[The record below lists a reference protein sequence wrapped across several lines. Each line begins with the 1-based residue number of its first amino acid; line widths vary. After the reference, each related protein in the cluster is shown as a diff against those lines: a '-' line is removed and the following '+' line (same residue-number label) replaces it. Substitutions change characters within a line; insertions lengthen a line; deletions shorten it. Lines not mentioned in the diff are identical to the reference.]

1 MYKILLIS
9 AILILALG
17 VAPVDPACTIPAG
30 GTLKSKSYAA
40 TSTEFDTTWEI
51 LSSLVIPSNLPED
64 ATAGLYYSTVVMRQ
78 GNTLK
83 I

>member
-9 AILILALG
+9 TILILALG
-17 VAPVDPACTIPAG
+17 VAPVDPACSIPVG
-30 GTLKSKSYAA
+30 GTLKSKSYTA

-51 LSSLVIPSNLPED
+51 LSSLVIPSNVPAE
-64 ATAGLYYSTVVMRQ
+64 AAAGLYYSTVVMRK